1 MLTNPAFWSV
11 IFFLLPLAQALSDW
25 HSRPVAWAS
34 LIAAVLLLSYAA
46 VTWLLLPKGY
56 RWTWGAL
63 RNLALDGRVAL
74 PDAARIAYEE
84 ARAHDSIWAHAAERL
99 GVDNSPDGILDY
111 MAGYYA
117 QHGQL
122 YGVRKP
128 STRVEAID
136 RRQALHGTFREGAKC
151 FYLRDQSRTE
161 FSDLRVSRK
170 DVRAVRKVMRESL
183 KTTTPI

>member
-25 HSRPVAWAS
+25 HSRPLAWAS
-34 LIAAVLLLSYAA
+34 LIAAVLLLGYAV
-46 VTWLLLPKGY
+46 VTLWLFPKGY
-56 RWTWGAL
+56 RWTWSAL
-63 RNLALDGRVAL
+63 RNLALGGKVAL

-84 ARAHDSIWAHAAERL
+84 ARAHDSIWADAAERS

-111 MAGYYA
+111 MAAYYA
-117 QHGQL
+117 QDGQL

-128 STRVEAID
+128 STRVEPID
-136 RRQALHGTFREGAKC
+136 RQQAMHGTFREGAKYL
-151 FYLRDQSRTE
+151 YLRDQSRTE
-161 FSDLRVSRK
+161 FSELRVSKK

>member
-11 IFFLLPLAQALSDW
+11 LFFLLPLAQALSDW
-25 HSRPVAWAS
+25 HSRPVGWAS
-34 LIAAVLLLSYAA
+34 LIAAVLLLSYAV
-46 VTWLLLPKGY
+46 VTWLLFPKGY

-63 RNLALDGRVAL
+63 RNLALGKVAL

-99 GVDNSPDGILDY
+99 GVNNSPDGILDY
-111 MAGYYA
+111 MAGYFA
-117 QHGQL
+117 QDGQL
-122 YGVRKP
+122 YGMRKP

-136 RRQALHGTFREGAKC
+136 RRQAMHGTFREGAKYL
-151 FYLRDQSRTE
+151 YLRDQSRTA
-161 FSDLRVSRK
+161 FSDLRVSKK

-183 KTTTPI
+183 KSTTPI

>member
-25 HSRPVAWAS
+25 HSRPVAWVS
-34 LIAAVLLLSYAA
+34 LIAAALLLSYA
-46 VTWLLLPKGY
+46 VITWLLLPKGY

-63 RNLALDGRVAL
+63 RNLALVTKVAL

-99 GVDNSPDGILDY
+99 SVDNSPDGILDY
-111 MAGYYA
+111 MAAYYA
-117 QHGQL
+117 QDGQL

-136 RRQALHGTFREGAKC
+136 KRQAMHGTFREGAKYL
-151 FYLRDQSRTE
+151 YLRDQSRTE
-161 FSDLRVSRK
+161 FSELRVSK
-170 DVRAVRKVMRESL
+170 NDVRAVRKVMRESL
-183 KTTTPI
+183 KTTTLI